1 MERKIAWIAVI
12 MLFAQITTSAQAD
25 KKIYNAYISG
35 DMGAWKERLDV
46 LENNATA
53 SKQERLNLVNYL
65 YGYIAWSIEQDKEEE
80 ARKYISTAESL
91 LDKLEKKNHQLST
104 IYAYRAAFVGFEIA
118 LARRKAPFLGPKS
131 LEFAENSI
139 KLDSKNSFGYVQLGN
154 IEFYTPALFGGSKE
168 VAMQH
173 YRNAVRIMENNPDSL
188 KNNWNYVNLLATII
202 QAYMETGQYDKAL
215 DYCKKTLQYEPRF
228 DWVKNELYPEVK
240 NEIKS

>member
-12 MLFAQITTSAQAD
+12 MLFAQIAASAQAD

-35 DMGAWKERLDV
+35 DMNAWKKRMLTLENGAPESRHERLD
-46 LENNATA
+46 
-53 SKQERLNLVNYL
+53 LVNYY
-65 YGYIAWSIEQDKEEE
+65 YGYIAWSIDQDRKEE
-80 ARKYISTAESL
+80 AREYIQKAESIMN
-91 LDKLEKKNHQLST
+91 DLEKVDYRLPN
-104 IYAYRAAFVGFEIA
+104 IYAYRSAFVGFEIA

-131 LEFAENSI
+131 LEFAKQSVQ
-139 KLDSKNSFGYVQLGN
+139 LDSDNSFGYVQLGN

-173 YRNAVRIMENNPDSL
+173 YRNAVRIMEKKPDHL

-215 DYCKKTLQYEPRF
+215 DYCKKTLKYEPRF